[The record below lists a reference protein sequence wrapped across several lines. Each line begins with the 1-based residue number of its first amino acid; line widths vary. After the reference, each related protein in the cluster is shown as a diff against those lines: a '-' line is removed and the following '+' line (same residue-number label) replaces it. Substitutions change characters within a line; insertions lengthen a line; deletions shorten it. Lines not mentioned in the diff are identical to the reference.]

1 MMRRDEY
8 VKKIKEY
15 SGVSLQDIRAVMK
28 AMQRICIEAVKN
40 DDAIFVID
48 GIKVFSKMIPEQ
60 EKNIFG
66 EYKIIP
72 AHIKPKASFTP
83 SFMRKLEEAMSDEEE
98 VEEVDFEALF

>member
-28 AMQRICIEAVKN
+28 AMQKICIEAVKN

-66 EYKIIP
+66 EYNTFFLVSSILHVFLVHVFSRYQI
-72 AHIKPKASFTP
+72 HIYNHNFQ
-83 SFMRKLEEAMSDEEE
+83 
-98 VEEVDFEALF
+98 

>member
-28 AMQRICIEAVKN
+28 AMQRICVEAVKN

>member
-1 MMRRDEY
+1 
-8 VKKIKEY
+8 
-15 SGVSLQDIRAVMK
+15 MK
-28 AMQRICIEAVKN
+28 AMQKICIETVEN

-72 AHIKPKASFTP
+72 AHNKPKASFTP